1 MNIFKKFINKEQE
14 EKIIEET
21 EMGCIYAP
29 IEGDVIPLSEI
40 PDDVFSEGMMGKG
53 CGIKPARGEVYA
65 PFDGEIILVTNTKH
79 AIALKSCDGIELL
92 IHVGMDT
99 VNMNGKGFEPLV
111 KEGDK
116 VKCGQFIMTF
126 SISDIEKA
134 GYMTTTAIIVTNS
147 DQYRDIEV
155 LEQGHRRKSEKLIK
169 IL

>member
-126 SISDIEKA
+126 SISDIENA
-134 GYMTTTAIIVTNS
+134 GYATTTAVIITNS
-147 DQYRDIEV
+147 DGYANIGVPAYGARK
-155 LEQGHRRKSEKLIK
+155 KSEKI
-169 IL
+169 IHV